1 MESGTLKGH
10 TAMAAAAVIWGLMS
24 PVSKL
29 VMQGGE
35 VSSASL
41 ATFRLLGAAVLFWL
55 ASCFVPREKIDPRD
69 RLKLFYASLFGIIF
83 N

>member
-1 MESGTLKGH
+1 MPPRVNAGRQDGIRNLEGTRRHGCG
-10 TAMAAAAVIWGLMS
+10 AVIWGLMS

-55 ASCFVPREKIDPRD
+55 ASCFVPREKSTP
-69 RLKLFYASLFGIIF
+69 ATV
-83 N
+83 